1 MGFVSPVSLMLL
13 LAYGSV
19 LEGKGPRAALRIS
32 TLACGSVLGSA
43 AAALQYME
51 TKGLHVTA
59 LPYVRAVVG
68 ALFVFRESYVQ
79 LLTSQHW
86 SFMGSVLT
94 PNQSSQW
101 FAPISGLTS
110 TTSALAGMAV
120 SGIVERVGLTGTL
133 GAAGLILVL
142 SAIMAESAYGI
153 SERYGFNPAD
163 EHVQGRGNKG
173 KGEKQKG
180 ALYMF
185 KQASDLFKRVPVL
198 GALFLEILACQG
210 LSTILNVCYV
220 SKLSQTITDDRERA
234 GWSGK
239 FFAYIN
245 VASGTLQ
252 FLVLPPL
259 MRFIEP
265 STLWRAMPIMLMAFT
280 SYLGAS
286 PDPSLF
292 HIAGTFLVMKATE
305 FSARRMLDELVYV
318 PLDFDSRYVGKG
330 VIGVLGYRFGK
341 SVMSLSLSAL
351 TNGVGGFGG
360 IGFKE
365 LTWMTTAAAAVWGR
379 ATWSLS
385 NKVLTR
391 AEAEEAYERKRVM
404 ASAMSKGGDKRSSK

>member
-1 MGFVSPVSLMLL
+1 MASAYPLAMGFVSPVSLMLL

-239 FFAYIN
+239 VRGLTVLYSHVIKCWTKLERVWF
-245 VASGTLQ
+245 SSCEGT
-252 FLVLPPL
+252 
-259 MRFIEP
+259 E
-265 STLWRAMPIMLMAFT
+265 S
-280 SYLGAS
+280 
-286 PDPSLF
+286 
-292 HIAGTFLVMKATE
+292 
-305 FSARRMLDELVYV
+305 
-318 PLDFDSRYVGKG
+318 DS
-330 VIGVLGYRFGK
+330 
-341 SVMSLSLSAL
+341 S
-351 TNGVGGFGG
+351 
-360 IGFKE
+360 
-365 LTWMTTAAAAVWGR
+365 
-379 ATWSLS
+379 
-385 NKVLTR
+385 
-391 AEAEEAYERKRVM
+391 
-404 ASAMSKGGDKRSSK
+404 